1 MDSETKE
8 MLQTIIGRLDE
19 QGAGIKG
26 INERLD
32 RVEGRLERVEGR
44 LDRVEERME
53 RMEGRMDRVEGR
65 LERIEESQERSKVV
79 LEKLAL
85 RSIEQESRIDA
96 LKRVKQV

>member
-1 MDSETKE
+1 MFVIILKSFMCMEGEIMDSETKE
-8 MLQTIIGRLDE
+8 MLQAIIGRLDE

-44 LDRVEERME
+44 L
-53 RMEGRMDRVEGR
+53 
-65 LERIEESQERSKVV
+65 ERIEESQERSEVV